1 MAERT
6 VRPTNKT
13 LRSVGLLPREMP
25 HHLIASGK
33 IVPGQPEPVSQVFG
47 PAEVQGDRTSI
58 RVASVRYVG
67 GPDIEGRPG
76 EDGAPLR
83 SRSIAQRS
91 MRSQVAVIEVDAGGV
106 RIRAMQGKVPLL
118 LAGILLAAWN
128 IYWIV
133 RALREWDA
141 GTR

>member
-1 MAERT
+1 
-6 VRPTNKT
+6 
-13 LRSVGLLPREMP
+13 
-25 HHLIASGK
+25 
-33 IVPGQPEPVSQVFG
+33 
-47 PAEVQGDRTSI
+47 
-58 RVASVRYVG
+58 
-67 GPDIEGRPG
+67 
-76 EDGAPLR
+76 
-83 SRSIAQRS
+83 